1 MRHFERRNSAVRK
14 GGMSSHMGSMQR
26 HDTAVAKIARDVRVF
41 YDDKRPFR
49 IFHGSTNSTRPPA
62 YRRSAIIDTSGL
74 KDVLEI
80 DPVHKTVLVEPNV
93 RMDTLAKATLG
104 AGFLP
109 LVTMELPAITAGGG
123 YAGLSGESSSFR
135 YGLFSDT
142 VNSVEVVLA
151 NGKVV
156 RASSEQNADLFYACG
171 GSLGTLGVVT
181 SLELRLMEAG
191 KYVELTYYPFKS
203 TTSAFKQMQNCM
215 AENDVQFVD
224 GISYGPQY
232 GCIMAGRLTN
242 VLGKDQTLQRFSRPQ
257 DPWFYVHAERML
269 KRHTSPFVVTIPVLD
284 YLFRYDRGAF
294 WGGYYAFKYFI
305 TPFNRITRFVL
316 DRFMRAEVMFHALHE
331 SGLADKYIVQDIAV
345 PFSNIEKFLS
355 FLDQNFGSYPLWLCP
370 IRRSLDPSTSPITT
384 PALGNEEDMVI
395 NVGIWCPGPAN
406 RDAFARKNRELEQKT
421 HELQGSK
428 CLYARTYYT
437 EEEFW
442 NVYDRGR
449 YLSLREKY
457 YAHSLPTIYD
467 KVKAESPKHN
477 DAQDKLSA
485 RFRNLVWSIWPF
497 NGLWG
502 VLQLIRRSDF
512 MFLQDRSDVK
522 LKDT

>member
-1 MRHFERRNSAVRK
+1 ME
-14 GGMSSHMGSMQR
+14 SMQR
-26 HDTAVAKIARDVRVF
+26 HDDAVAKIACDVRRF

-74 KDVLEI
+74 KDVLKI
-80 DPVHKTVLVEPNV
+80 DTVRKTVVVEPNV
-93 RMDTLAKATLG
+93 RMDSLAEATLS

-109 LVTMELPAITAGGG
+109 LVTMELPAITVGGG

-142 VNSVEVVLA
+142 VNWVEVVLA
-151 NGKVV
+151 NGQVV
-156 RASSEQNADLFYACG
+156 KASPEQNPDLFYACG

-181 SLELRLMEAG
+181 VLELRLMEAK
-191 KYVELTYYPFKS
+191 KYVELTYHPFSS
-203 TTSAFKQMQNCM
+203 TASAFKHMQTCM
-215 AENDVQFVD
+215 AETDVEFVD
-224 GISYGPQY
+224 GISYGPEH

-242 VLGKDQTLQRFSRPQ
+242 ILGKDQTLQRFSRPQ

-269 KRHTSPFVVTIPVLD
+269 KRHNTSFVVTIPVLE

-305 TPFNRITRFVL
+305 TPFNRITRYVL

-370 IRRSLDPSTSPITT
+370 IRRSLDTSTSPITT
-384 PALGNEEDMVI
+384 PTLGSREDMVV
-395 NVGIWCPGPAN
+395 NVGIWCPGPAD
-406 RDAFARKNRELEQKT
+406 RDAFARKNRELEQRT

-437 EEEFW
+437 EDEFW
-442 NVYDRGR
+442 KVYDRDR

-457 YAHSLPTIYD
+457 HALSLPTIYD
-467 KVKAESPKHN
+467 KVKAENPKPGN
-477 DAQDKLSA
+477 AQKKLSE
-485 RFRNLVWSIWPF
+485 RLRSWVWSIWPL

-502 VLQLIRRSDF
+502 VIQLIRRSDF
-512 MFLQDRSDVK
+512 MFLQDRIDKRPKDV
-522 LKDT
+522 